1 MGRWLS
7 ITKLLLLSSA
17 FAVALP
23 LQAATKNGFDL
34 TDALVPVKEIRRGG
48 PGKNGI
54 PAIVSPKF
62 ALAEDVTFVKDT
74 DRVLGISI
82 DGIHKAFPVKILN
95 WHEVVNDWTQS
106 QRFVMTYCP
115 LCGSGIA
122 FAVQSE
128 AFGVS
133 GLLYNSDVL
142 LYDFATDSLWSQ
154 IMMQA
159 VAGPQKG
166 TRLRQLPV
174 LHTNWEQWR
183 LMHPDTLVLT
193 TETGYSGYDYRTNP
207 YRQYE
212 RERQLA
218 FPVNHRDRRLSSKT
232 WVLGVTLGT
241 DHVAYP
247 FEALENAGEIDDV
260 IGGKAVRVVFDDGNA
275 WVEQGGVTL
284 PTIRLYWFAW
294 AAFHPDT
301 RLYGP

>member
-1 MGRWLS
+1 MSRMLS
-7 ITKLLLLSSA
+7 ILALVL
-17 FAVALP
+17 ALP
-23 LQAATKNGFDL
+23 VQAATKNGFDI

-48 PGKNGI
+48 PGKDGI
-54 PAIVSPKF
+54 PAILSPQF
-62 ALAEDVTFVKDT
+62 GRAADAGFMRGE

-82 DGIHKAFPVKILN
+82 GGVHKAFPVKILN

-122 FAVQSE
+122 FAVEDE

-142 LYDFATDSLWSQ
+142 LYDFATESLWSQ

-166 TRLRQLPV
+166 TRLQQLPV
-174 LHTNWEQWR
+174 LHTTWEQWR
-183 LMHPDTLVLT
+183 MLHPDTLVLT
-193 TETGYSGYDYRTNP
+193 RDTGYRGYDYRTNP

-212 RERQLA
+212 RDRQLA
-218 FPVNHRDRRLSSKT
+218 FPVSHRDTRLPSKT
-232 WVLGVTLGT
+232 WVLGVTLG
-241 DHVAYP
+241 DEHVAYP
-247 FEALENAGEIDDV
+247 LQALAKVGHVDDV
-260 IGGKAVRVVFDDGNA
+260 IAGQAVQVRFDEGSA
-275 WVEQGGVTL
+275 WVERDGVTL

-294 AAFHPDT
+294 ATFHPDT
-301 RLYGP
+301 RLFEPD